1 MPSTLPTRAH
11 TANTATGRITHT
23 HCDGARAAL
32 EDSGIFG
39 VSGSGTLYLINNPG
53 AYPAA
58 YRCAD
63 CGAEFW
69 QQFPGA
75 DLERI

>member
-1 MPSTLPTRAH
+1 MLESSRIYGVAG
-11 TANTATGRITHT
+11 TG
-23 HCDGARAAL
+23 L
-32 EDSGIFG
+32 L
-39 VSGSGTLYLINNPG
+39 VLINNPG

-58 YRCAD
+58 WRCAD

-75 DLERI
+75 DLERL